1 MVLTYLDVTDSPGKS
16 GGDSDVV
23 DVRFV
28 DVVPGERIV
37 QAVVFDSEDPAF
49 AGTMTMTWSVAEV
62 DGGTRVVIVAEDVPP
77 GIAADDHAA
86 RAGHRPSS
94 DQRQHARAASRRTL
108 RTKVHHVAPA
118 SHAAAQRSQ
127 RYLEHRTTL
136 RTGRRARVTPQST
149 ARATS

>member
-1 MVLTYLDVTDSPGKS
+1 MVLTYLDATDSPGKS

-62 DGGTRVVIVAEDVPP
+62 DGGTRVEIVAEDVPP
-77 GIAADDHAA
+77 GISAKDHAA
-86 RAGHRPSS
+86 GMQSSLGNLARWLERAS
-94 DQRQHARAASRRTL
+94 
-108 RTKVHHVAPA
+108 
-118 SHAAAQRSQ
+118 
-127 RYLEHRTTL
+127 
-136 RTGRRARVTPQST
+136 
-149 ARATS
+149 